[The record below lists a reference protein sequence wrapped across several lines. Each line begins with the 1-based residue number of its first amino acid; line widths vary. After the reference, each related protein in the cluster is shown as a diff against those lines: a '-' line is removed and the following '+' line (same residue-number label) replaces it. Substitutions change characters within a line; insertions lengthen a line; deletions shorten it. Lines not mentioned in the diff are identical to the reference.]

1 MGLELTTEPDPIH
14 VESGFVLVG
23 EKWPIAL
30 NPETVSHLEPSPVC
44 SSAGDLAEV
53 LIHMVGAA
61 HPPIRLHVVRFADLL
76 RAMESAIQWR
86 RTWPA

>member
-1 MGLELTTEPDPIH
+1 MGLELHTEPDPIR

-23 EKWPIAL
+23 EKWPIAI
-30 NPETVSHLEPSPVC
+30 NPETVSHMEPSPVRD
-44 SSAGDLAEV
+44 SSGTMAAIV
-53 LIHMVGAA
+53 IHLVGAA
-61 HPPIRLHVVRFADLL
+61 NPIRLHVVRFADLL